1 MQPDELSSEA
11 QRSSPRVAGEE
22 EKVIS
27 TFEEA
32 FRRIKEATGV
42 TAIQVGLWKEAAVCM
57 CELSRLFIFLF
68 FMCSFVGDSTTLHLT
83 EGDTP
88 TSGEAERR
96 EREVAAGAERAEGA
110 PEQRVPGHE
119 VLWRS

>member
-42 TAIQVGLWKEAAVCM
+42 TAIQVGLWKEPAVPAVCM
-57 CELSRLFIFLF
+57 CELRFCIYSYIYF

-96 EREVAAGAERAEGA
+96 E
-110 PEQRVPGHE
+110 
-119 VLWRS
+119 